1 MTSSRPYLLR
11 GIYEWIGDNQCT
23 PHILVDTQVANVQV
37 PPKFIVDNKI
47 ILNISADATA
57 KLIMN
62 NEAIEFDARF
72 GESVWHVYVPIEAV
86 LAIYARENGRGM
98 AFTDEES
105 TDSSGEGEET
115 PPSEN
120 SSLAAPTKGKPKSGR
135 PQLKIV
141 K

>member
-1 MTSSRPYLLR
+1 MTSSRPYLIR
-11 GIYEWIGDNQCT
+11 GIYEWISDNQHT
-23 PHILVDTQVANVQV
+23 PHILVDAEMTGVQV
-37 PPKFIVDNKI
+37 PPKFVVEGRI
-47 ILNISADATA
+47 ILNVSASATA

-72 GESVWHVYVPIEAV
+72 GETVWHVYVPIEAV

-98 AFTDEES
+98 AFTDEETEDGS
-105 TDSSGEGEET
+105 AEGEET
-115 PPSEN
+115 PASEN
-120 SSLAAPTKGKPKSGR
+120 SAPVTKRKKPGK

>member
-11 GIYEWIGDNQCT
+11 GIYEWIGDNHCT
-23 PHILVDTQVANVQV
+23 PHILVDAEVPNVQV

-72 GESVWHVYVPIEAV
+72 GEAVWHVYVPLDAV

-98 AFTDEES
+98 AFTDDEN
-105 TDSSGEGEET
+105 TDNGGEGEET

-120 SSLAAPTKGKPKSGR
+120 TSPSSPAKGKLKPGR